1 MKKRILWSCF
11 AVILAAGLLISGCG
25 KTETTEPV
33 TTEPVTTEPVKIQIF
48 VGIGTGDAPDQVALH
63 KALQDEFN
71 ATHTDIQ
78 IEFITSLNEEART
91 KFSTMLASGQAPDL
105 VMPIGIEGVAN
116 FEDEWLDIS
125 QMVKDDNYDM
135 SDFNAAP
142 VEGESF
148 FGLPVG
154 IYPSVLYYN
163 TDLYDIA
170 GVEYPPHEF
179 GTEGWTYDALVEK
192 AQLLTLDANGN
203 NATSP
208 DFDPT
213 NIVQFGWDGWD
224 WFGSSDIIMKFGGNL
239 KGISTDYKTAELTS
253 QTVMD
258 AYQFEYDTVWKYYVR
273 PNGEQVGS
281 LFADDPMSP
290 GIVANWEIQSWIEYA
305 YPTWNEAFNWD
316 VAAIPSQDGLIQAQ
330 ADFDIFTI
338 TKSSKHPQEAWEVAK
353 WLLEAEQMKR
363 LAPSYGCIPS
373 RMSLAATWLEEKA
386 AAYPNVDWQ
395 VVIDAMEYT
404 DFPINHE
411 GWTPAFNQVVDAFGN
426 LEGSILASK
435 DANIT
440 ELINTA
446 QAEIQGYLDEY
457 WQTH

>member
-1 MKKRILWSCF
+1 MKIKKLLVVISTIIILSML
-11 AVILAAGLLISGCG
+11 LAGCG
-25 KTETTEPV
+25 EAAKTGEETKKGEPV
-33 TTEPVTTEPVKIQIF
+33 TIQIF
-48 VGIGTGDAPDQVALH
+48 VGIGTGDAPEQVELH
-63 KALQDEFN
+63 KALQEEFN
-71 ATHTDIQ
+71 SSHKDIQ
-78 IEFITSLNEEART
+78 IEFLTTLNEEART

-125 QMVKDDNYDM
+125 HLVEEDNYDM

-142 VEGESF
+142 VKGESF
-148 FGLPVG
+148 FGLPIG
-154 IYPSVLYYN
+154 IYPSALFYN
-163 TDLYDIA
+163 VDLYDAA

-179 GTEGWTYDALVEK
+179 GAEGWTYDALVQK

-208 DFDPT
+208 DFDPD

-224 WFGSSDIIMKFGGNL
+224 WFGSSDVIMKFGGNL
-239 KGISTDYKTAELTS
+239 KGISADYKTAELTGKS
-253 QTVMD
+253 VEN
-258 AYQFEYDTVWKYYVR
+258 AYQFVYDTVWKYYVR

-281 LFADDPMSP
+281 LFSDDPMSP

-316 VAAIPSQDGLIQAQ
+316 MAAIPSQNGIINAQ

-338 TKSSKHPQEAWEVAK
+338 TKSSKHPKEAWEVAK
-353 WLLEAEQMKR
+353 WLIEPEQMKR

-373 RMSLAATWLEEKA
+373 RKSLAEGWLAEKA
-386 AAYPNVDWQ
+386 ELYPNVDFQ
-395 VVIDAMEYT
+395 VLIDSMAYA

-411 GWTPAFNQVVDAFGN
+411 GWTPAFNKVVDAFGVVEETI
-426 LEGSILASK
+426 LESRDVDVKALL
-435 DANIT
+435 DA
-440 ELINTA
+440 A
-446 QAEIQGYLDEY
+446 QVEIQGYLDEY
-457 WQTH
+457 WAGK